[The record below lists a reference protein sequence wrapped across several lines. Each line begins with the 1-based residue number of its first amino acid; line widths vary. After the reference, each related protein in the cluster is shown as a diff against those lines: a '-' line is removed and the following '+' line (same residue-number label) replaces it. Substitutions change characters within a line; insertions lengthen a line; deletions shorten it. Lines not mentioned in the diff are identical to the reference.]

1 VTAAASNGHWEI
13 ADIKLRYR
21 LVEIVERAGVQL
33 KRAGSN
39 RWQGLCPF
47 HADRTPS
54 FFVDVD
60 RERFTCFGCKARGDV
75 IDFVRLHE
83 QLNSVA
89 EACAWITGTAPPSA
103 SPPKERT
110 AATVTGGRRWDRL
123 TLEQQLVLN
132 TAGALYRDALWRN
145 PRTRAYLAE
154 RGLPDWVVRACGL
167 GYADGR
173 SLEAYLRKHGGLRIA
188 EELGLL
194 RRAEPGEGGRMLRER
209 FAGRIVIPELR
220 GGQPIWFLG
229 RHPTRKEKRI
239 KYLGFTGEKP
249 ILGFERAAGQ
259 REVFLVE
266 GAFDWLTAVSWNLP
280 AFSTCGTDFPA
291 DRLGWL
297 ARARIIFGVLDA
309 DQGGREGAQRFG
321 AVLGRRW
328 VPLEL
333 PPGADLND
341 LGCRPDGR
349 RLFFRLVA
357 EARTQM
363 SGSTKGDEAI
373 QELHQPTVVGS
384 DDQSDE

>member
-1 VTAAASNGHWEI
+1 MTTQSSGSHWDIPE
-13 ADIKLRYR
+13 IKLSYR
-21 LVEIVERAGVQL
+21 LLDIVERAGVKL
-33 KRAGSN
+33 KRCGSH

-54 FFVDVD
+54 FFVDVEW
-60 RERFTCFGCKARGDV
+60 ERFTCFGCKARGDV

-83 QLNSVA
+83 HLNSIA
-89 EACAWITGTAPPSA
+89 EACAWITGTPPHAAPSRGPTS
-103 SPPKERT
+103 SVSET
-110 AATVTGGRRWDRL
+110 LRRWDRL
-123 TLEQQLVLN
+123 TLEQQLILN

-145 PRTRAYLAE
+145 PRARAYLAE
-154 RGLPDWVVRACGL
+154 RGLPDWVVRVCGL
-167 GYADGR
+167 GFADGR

-194 RRAEPGEGGRMLRER
+194 RRPEPGEGGRMLRER

-229 RHPTRKEKRI
+229 RHPTRQQMRI
-239 KYLGFTGEKP
+239 KYLGLPGEKP

-259 REVFLVE
+259 REVFLIE

-291 DRLGWL
+291 NRLGWL
-297 ARARIIFGVLDA
+297 ARARTIFGVLDA
-309 DQGGREGAQRFG
+309 DRGGQDAAQRFG

-328 VPLEL
+328 VPLDL

-349 RLFFRLVA
+349 QHFFSLLA
-357 EARTQM
+357 EARGRL
-363 SGSTKGDEAI
+363 SGPANGDECIRERNQPAI
-373 QELHQPTVVGS
+373 LRSGDLSCE
-384 DDQSDE
+384 